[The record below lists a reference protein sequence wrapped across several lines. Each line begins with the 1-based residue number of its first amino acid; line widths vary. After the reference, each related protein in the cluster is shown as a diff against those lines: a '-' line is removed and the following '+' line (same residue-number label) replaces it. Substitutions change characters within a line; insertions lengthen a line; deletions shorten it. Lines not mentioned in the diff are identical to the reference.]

1 MDSSLE
7 EKEIEI
13 AYGEDYVDVTPGV
26 TCYEKGKTFECEC
39 GQGFGV
45 EFDRVAIKCPS
56 CGKNCVDKEADERGP
71 PEREEG
77 QTGLSQWT

>member
-7 EKEIEI
+7 EDELEKL
-13 AYGEDYVDVTPGV
+13 YGADYVDVTEGV

-39 GQGFGV
+39 GQGFGT
-45 EFDRVAIKCPS
+45 EFDVTAKKCPS
-56 CGKNCVDKEADERGP
+56 CNRMVVDRDADTREP